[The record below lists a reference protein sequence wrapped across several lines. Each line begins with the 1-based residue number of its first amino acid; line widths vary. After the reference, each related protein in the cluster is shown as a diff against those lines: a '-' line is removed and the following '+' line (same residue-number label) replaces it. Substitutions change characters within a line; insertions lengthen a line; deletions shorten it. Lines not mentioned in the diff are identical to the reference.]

1 MLRGRR
7 SECAAID
14 RVLDGV
20 RSGTSGVLVLRGE
33 PGVGK
38 SALLEYALQ
47 AASGLHVARAAG
59 VDSEMELAFAGL
71 HQLCAPML
79 GRLSDLPAPQ
89 RAALGTAFG
98 LTAGPPPDPF
108 LVGLAAL
115 SLLSD
120 VAGERPLVCVID
132 DAHWLD
138 RASLVTLAF
147 VARRVFRESL
157 VLILATRE
165 AEDQLTGLPELVV
178 GGLSASDAR
187 ELLTSVVRGP
197 LDESVRDRIVDE
209 TRGNPLALLELPRGL
224 TSAELAG
231 GFALPDAPLSGQ
243 IEARFRQRLEPLPAE
258 TRRLVLVAAADP
270 VGDAALL
277 WRACSRLGIS
287 ADAAAPA
294 VQAGLLKAGWR
305 VTFFHPLVRSA
316 VYQGASPGER
326 RDVHRA
332 LAEATDP
339 ERDPDRRA
347 WHRAQAATDADE
359 DVAAELERSAGRA
372 QARGGL
378 AAAAAF
384 LERAAELTV
393 DPGRRF
399 DRALAAA

>member
-1 MLRGRR
+1 M
-7 SECAAID
+7 
-14 RVLDGV
+14 VL
-20 RSGTSGVLVLRGE
+20 
-33 PGVGK
+33 
-38 SALLEYALQ
+38 
-47 AASGLHVARAAG
+47 
-59 VDSEMELAFAGL
+59 AGL
-71 HQLCAPML
+71 KAIEM
-79 GRLSDLPAPQ
+79 RLKPS
-89 RAALGTAFG
+89 
-98 LTAGPPPDPF
+98 
-108 LVGLAAL
+108 
-115 SLLSD
+115 
-120 VAGERPLVCVID
+120 
-132 DAHWLD
+132 

-399 DRALAAA
+399 DRALAAAKAKHEAGAPDAAFDLLVIAERGELDELQRAQVERLRAGLAFVQRRGSDAPPLLLQAARRLEPLDPAAARETYLQALGAALSTGLPNFGSFSAACSSFVPLPSAVAKRGICE